1 MIRLTGAQGNSQAR
15 QVRVRGRRGWLAGL
29 AMSGALILAGCTAS
43 ADGSGE
49 AGVDGQHIAQGVDSE
64 WLSYG
69 RTYDEQRYSPL
80 DQINRETVG
89 KLGLAWSQD
98 LDTSRGQESTPLV
111 IDGVIY
117 ITTAWSKVRAY
128 DAKTGKQLWGY
139 DPEVPGSAGVK
150 GCCDVVNRGLA
161 AWGGKLYLG
170 TFDGR
175 LVALDRKTGKPL
187 WIKETVDLTKPYTI
201 TGAPRVVKGKIVIGN
216 GGAEMGVRG
225 YVTAYDAE
233 TGEQAWRFYTV
244 PDAPGKNEAK
254 YLKDAEKTW
263 HGEYWAEGGGGTA
276 WDSMAYDPELDLLYI
291 GVGNGSPW
299 NQGIRS
305 EGKGDNLYLSSIVAV
320 RPETG
325 EYVWHFQTTPGETW
339 DFTATQSI
347 ILADLEIEGKPRKV
361 LMQAPKNGFF
371 YVIDRETG
379 QFISGKNFVPV
390 NWAKGLDPKTGRP
403 IENPEARYY
412 KTGKM
417 FIGSPGAGG
426 AHSWHPMA
434 YSPKDKLV
442 YIPAQLASLPYF
454 PDKDWKAKPKGF
466 NTGVDMSAG
475 AMPADPAVRKAA
487 ADATKGELIAWDPVA
502 QKARWKVTLPSVNNG
517 GVLATGGGLVFQGN
531 MKSNL
536 VAYASDTGKELWSYP
551 VQTGVVA
558 PPITY
563 EIDGTQ
569 YVALVAG
576 WGGIWALAPGIL
588 SQDGGPVRNVSRL
601 LVFKLDGKA
610 KLSEPLT
617 LDELP
622 LDPPPFAG
630 TKEQVARGGYRFGRF
645 CSTCHGDAAIGGGVL
660 PDLRR
665 SGFIQDHDAFQQVVH
680 DGALEDLGMVSFAD
694 TLTPE
699 EVEDVRQYIIHR
711 ANEDKALEAK
721 SGKAPKAAPSV
732 PASEATKAAAQIVKD
747 QQATGRRP

>member
-1 MIRLTGAQGNSQAR
+1 MLKRSQGAGQDNPVGRHRLWRLSLALGSALVLAACGNADMLH
-15 QVRVRGRRGWLAGL
+15 GPAAG
-29 AMSGALILAGCTAS
+29 
-43 ADGSGE
+43 
-49 AGVDGQHIAQGVDSE
+49 GVDGEAIVRGIDSE

-89 KLGLAWSQD
+89 NLGLAWSVD
-98 LDTSRGQESTPLV
+98 LDTSRGQEATPLV

-128 DAKTGKQLWGY
+128 DAKTGKQIWAY
-139 DPEVPGSAGVK
+139 DPEVPGAAGVK

-161 AWGGKLYLG
+161 AWGNKLYLG

-175 LVALDRKTGKPL
+175 LVALDRKSGKPV
-187 WIKETVDLTKPYTI
+187 WIKETVDPSKPYTI
-201 TGAPRVVKGKIVIGN
+201 TGAPRVVKGKVIIGN

-233 TGEQAWRFYTV
+233 TGKQAWRFFTV
-244 PDAPGKNEAK
+244 PDAPGKNTEQ

-263 HGEYWAEGGGGTA
+263 HGQYWAEGGGGTA

-347 ILADLEIEGKPRKV
+347 ILADLEIGGKLRKV

-371 YVIDRETG
+371 YVIDRATG

-390 NWAKGLDPKTGRP
+390 NWATGLDPKTGRP

-417 FIGSPGAGG
+417 WVGSPGAGG

-442 YIPAQLASLPYF
+442 FIPAQHAALPYF
-454 PDKDWKAKPKGF
+454 PDKDWKPKPKGF

-475 AMPADPAVRKAA
+475 AMPADAAVRKAA
-487 ADATKGELIAWDPVA
+487 AEATSGELIAWDPVA
-502 QKARWKVTLPSVNNG
+502 QKKVWGVTFPSANNG

-531 MKSNL
+531 MTSHL
-536 VAYASDTGKELWSYP
+536 AAYASDSGKKLWSFP

-563 EIDGTQ
+563 EIDGEQ
-569 YVALVAG
+569 YIALVAG

-588 SQDGGPVRNVSRL
+588 AQDGGPIRNVSRL
-601 LVFKLDGKA
+601 LVFKLGGKA
-610 KLSEPLT
+610 KLSNPLLVDT
-617 LDELP
+617 LP
-622 LDPPPFAG
+622 LDPPAFTG
-630 TKEQVARGGYRFGRF
+630 TKAQVAKGSYNFGRL

-665 SGFIQDHDAFQQVVH
+665 SGFIQDRAAFQQVVH
-680 DGALEDLGMVSFAD
+680 DGALVDLGMASFSD
-694 TLTPE
+694 SLSPDE
-699 EVEDVRQYIIHR
+699 IEDVRQYVIHR
-711 ANEDKALEAK
+711 ANEDKALE
-721 SGKAPKAAPSV
+721 KAAK
-732 PASEATKAAAQIVKD
+732 PASTPVGEATKAAAQIVKD
-747 QQATGRRP
+747 QEKAGAKK